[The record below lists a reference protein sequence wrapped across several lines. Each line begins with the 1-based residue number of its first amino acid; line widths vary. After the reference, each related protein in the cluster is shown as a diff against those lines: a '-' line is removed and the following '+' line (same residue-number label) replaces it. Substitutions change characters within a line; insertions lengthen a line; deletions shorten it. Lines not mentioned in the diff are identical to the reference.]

1 LPGDF
6 IADRPV
12 SSFIQPAGLPI
23 ATPHL
28 KVLRR
33 PRESAMSTNAVID
46 IIAAVVALGALIGL
60 AHWGE
65 PSPKK

>member
-1 LPGDF
+1 
-6 IADRPV
+6 
-12 SSFIQPAGLPI
+12 
-23 ATPHL
+23 
-28 KVLRR
+28 
-33 PRESAMSTNAVID
+33 MSTNAVID

>member
-28 KVLRR
+28 EVLQR
-33 PRESAMSTNAVID
+33 PRESA
-46 IIAAVVALGALIGL
+46 
-60 AHWGE
+60 
-65 PSPKK
+65 